1 MITLIG
7 KCTSST
13 DDRFARE
20 SISLKMSNVYQLKL
34 TSKTIKNVLMMQ
46 NTLISIFFLLLSCQW
61 AAFEIFLATIMAF

>member
-61 AAFEIFLATIMAF
+61 AAFEIFSATIMAF